1 MAFRWWDLIF
11 FPGAIK
17 KKMGGGHFFFFKS
30 VHKSLIYIRL
40 KAWKTPAQWL
50 SVGGILIFSG
60 SYKKE
65 NCWEGGNF
73 FLVKGVHKGLIYIR
87 SKGWDPT
94 NGKPMGKGRNFFL
107 ECVHHIK
114 IVMTTNQMTMLMLG
128 TDYIGRTFF
137 REKAFAPSIF
147 EVCVRHHAI

>member
-17 KKMGGGHFFFFKS
+17 KNGRGAFFLLQECSQKSNLHSPEGLKDPCPMAFRGWDLNFF
-30 VHKSLIYIRL
+30 
-40 KAWKTPAQWL
+40 
-50 SVGGILIFSG
+50 G

-73 FLVKGVHKGLIYIR
+73 FLVKGVHKGLIFIR